1 MSNLLFAI
9 ALTLVSGHDVAGE
22 MPFAIPA
29 LRVSGMLRPA
39 PGHRLFL
46 VTLTVGEEPIEAED
60 VGRFA
65 LITTAGRREPIG
77 AGGSEASIAP
87 FDRIAVGREVG
98 EILPS
103 DSMIVLTRRSA
114 DARLPRG
121 RPAEHDSVSVRG
133 AADGVGPRPEAAG
146 RPGAGHP

>member
-29 LRVSGMLRPA
+29 LRVSG
-39 PGHRLFL
+39 
-46 VTLTVGEEPIEAED
+46 
-60 VGRFA
+60 
-65 LITTAGRREPIG
+65 
-77 AGGSEASIAP
+77 S
-87 FDRIAVGREVG
+87 

-114 DARLPRG
+114 ARVAL
-121 RPAEHDSVSVRG
+121 E
-133 AADGVGPRPEAAG
+133 VGPQSTIVFLDRVGPSLEAAG
-146 RPGAGHP
+146 RPGTGHP